1 MVLGKYK
8 RSKLH
13 DHNVDATTSFYKVP
27 FMKNRIVRANLMVW
41 KKYFTDVSR
50 QTFVISVCIFSNT
63 GISLK

>member
-13 DHNVDATTSFYKVP
+13 YRNVDATTSFYEVL
-27 FMKNRIVRANLMVW
+27 FMKNRNVRANLMVW
-41 KKYFTDVSR
+41 KKYFTDFSC

-63 GISLK
+63 GL